1 MSIPITFLEPDSET
15 AQERLA
21 QVLQPIP
28 AGVPIVGL
36 VLKVVQRPGGEEELV
51 NYEFADPD
59 LLRSLALVL
68 SLIESA
74 PANPSK
80 ES

>member
-1 MSIPITFLEPDSET
+1 MPVPINFLNPDSET
-15 AQERLA
+15 AQEALA
-21 QVLQPIP
+21 QAIQSIP

-36 VLKVVQRPGGEEELV
+36 VLKVARSLEGEEKLV

-59 LLRSLALVL
+59 LLRSLGLVL
-68 SLIESA
+68 RADECESH
-74 PANPSK
+74 NPFK